1 MDMEKLKLRFGDAAL
16 HVCDIMLKDL
26 ADSKRINNRIQSE
39 CQVGLDVATLQ
50 YSALY
55 LTFTPLGY
63 QLPLKPKILSHLYWP
78 TIKEPK
84 FRLPKKLQKFVYR
97 PSLFL
102 TFLLH

>member
-39 CQVGLDVATLQ
+39 CQVGLDAATLQ

-55 LTFTPLGY
+55 LTFTPFGY